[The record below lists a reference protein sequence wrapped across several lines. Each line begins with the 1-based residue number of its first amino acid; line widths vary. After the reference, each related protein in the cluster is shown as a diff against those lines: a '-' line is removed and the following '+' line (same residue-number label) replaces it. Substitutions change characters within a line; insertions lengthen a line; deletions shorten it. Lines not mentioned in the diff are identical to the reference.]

1 MTAAGS
7 PCHQPAPANAVTLH
21 VFPEFFS
28 AFSSA
33 FQHQRH
39 HARIRRAGQRPPADG
54 NIKYKGI
61 TMDQHKTTGLT
72 AEELFERNRNWA
84 AGMVAEDPNF
94 FKALSEQQA
103 PEYLWIGCSD
113 SRVPANELLGMAPG
127 ELFVHRNIANV
138 VVHSDL
144 NCLSVLQF
152 AIDVLK
158 VKHIIICGH
167 YGCSGVHAALT
178 DIRVGLADNWLGHV
192 RDVRDKHGKYLGNV
206 VGRAATNRLV
216 ELNVAEQVINTAH
229 TTIVR
234 DAWERGQPLTIHSWV
249 YGVHDGL
256 LRDLGITVSS
266 FDEIAPKLDRV
277 LNGYL
282 DNGQV
287 REERRGQ

>member
-1 MTAAGS
+1 
-7 PCHQPAPANAVTLH
+7 
-21 VFPEFFS
+21 
-28 AFSSA
+28 
-33 FQHQRH
+33 
-39 HARIRRAGQRPPADG
+39 
-54 NIKYKGI
+54 
-61 TMDQHKTTGLT
+61 MDKTKGLT
-72 AEELFERNRNWA
+72 AEELFSRNRNWA
-84 AGMVAEDPNF
+84 ASMVAEDPNF

-158 VKHIIICGH
+158 VKHVIICGH
-167 YGCSGVHAALT
+167 YGCSGVHAALNNL
-178 DIRVGLADNWLGHV
+178 RVGLADNWLGHV
-192 RDVRDKHGKYLGNV
+192 RDVREKHGKYLGNV
-206 VGRAATNRLV
+206 SGRAATNRMV
-216 ELNVAEQVINTAH
+216 ELNVAEQVINVAQ

-234 DAWERGQPLTIHSWV
+234 DAWDRGQPLTIHSWV

-266 FDEIAPKLDRV
+266 QEEIAPKLERV
-277 LNGYL
+277 LSGYL
-282 DNGQV
+282 EQG
-287 REERRGQ
+287 E